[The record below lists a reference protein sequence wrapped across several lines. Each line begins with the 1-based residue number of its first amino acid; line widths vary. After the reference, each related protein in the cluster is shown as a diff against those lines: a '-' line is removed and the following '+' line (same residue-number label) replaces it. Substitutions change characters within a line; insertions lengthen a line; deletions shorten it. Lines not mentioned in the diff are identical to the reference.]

1 MFSALESFGL
11 ENEKNEVKRWYDG
24 FIFGTHKD
32 IYNPWSILN
41 YLDVKQYTTY
51 WANTSANSLVGKL
64 VREGNRLIK
73 EKFEKLLCGECI
85 WSEID
90 EQIVYNQLDGNEKAV
105 WSLLLAGGYLKVL
118 SYENIRIFRKERN
131 RNISLHLPILK

>member
-41 YLDVKQYTTY
+41 YLDAKQYTTY

-73 EKFEKLLCGECI
+73 EKFGHPRLEGG
-85 WSEID
+85 
-90 EQIVYNQLDGNEKAV
+90 QRR
-105 WSLLLAGGYLKVL
+105 AG
-118 SYENIRIFRKERN
+118 RCN
-131 RNISLHLPILK
+131 RAGWGFNLY